1 MSTVGQQVGSVTI
14 PKTGNAFL
22 DAVSADA
29 IESQRATGVPASV
42 TLAQAIL
49 ESGWGKSGLSKKYHN
64 YFGIK
69 GKGSAGTA
77 VMTTWEHENGKDV
90 VIKDGFRVYNSP
102 AESFKDHGLF
112 FIVNKRYAEAMR
124 HTNDAERFA
133 KEIHKAGYA
142 TDPNYSQTLIKLI
155 RQYKLT
161 KFDEVARNQQGPLPT
176 TSTSTSSQTSQ
187 TASTLPGV
195 ARKPSPE
202 AVKDLQHL
210 LVKYKYMTDKQM
222 QTGPGI
228 FGQQTQAAVD
238 QLIKDKAG
246 IVSTGST
253 GGSTGSGATG
263 GSGSTSVPPVTSTSN
278 VPSYEVISKDFKAK
292 ITGSKYFTWHE
303 ALWLPQFERHASASE
318 VTPTIIHNI
327 VRQAK
332 ALDVLRDHFKAAIG
346 VHCWLRPPAYNSHIK
361 GAPKSAHLRGTAT
374 DFHIVGY
381 TADQVRKVLLA
392 NKSLYPGAGE
402 LDVTW
407 MHLDLEHQKWFHP

>member
-1 MSTVGQQVGSVTI
+1 MSTVGQHVGAVKI

-22 DAVSADA
+22 DSVAADA

-49 ESGWGKSGLSKKYHN
+49 ESGWGKSGLATKHHN

-69 GKGSAGTA
+69 GKGTVGTA
-77 VMTTWEHENGKDV
+77 VMTTWEHENGQDV
-90 VIKDGFRVYNSP
+90 VIKDGFRVYRSA

-124 HTNDAERFA
+124 HTDDAERFA

-161 KFDEVARNQQGPLPT
+161 NFDQVARTQSGPLP
-176 TSTSTSSQTSQ
+176 SSSSQTSQ
-187 TASTLPGV
+187 TTSSSAGSS
-195 ARKPSPE
+195 RKPSAE
-202 AVKDLQHL
+202 AVKDLQQL
-210 LVKYKYMTDKQM
+210 LVKYGYMTDKQM

-228 FGQQTQAAVD
+228 LGPQTQAAVD
-238 QLIKDKAG
+238 QLVKQKAG
-246 IVSTGST
+246 IVSSV
-253 GGSTGSGATG
+253 STGSGAVG
-263 GSGSTSVPPVTSTSN
+263 GSGGSTVIPAKTTSG
-278 VPSYEVISKDFKAK
+278 VPSYEQISKDFKAK

-303 ALWLPQFERHASASE
+303 ALWLPQFNRHASASE
-318 VTPTIIHNI
+318 VSPTILHNI

-332 ALDVLRDHFKAAIG
+332 ALDVVRDHFKSPIG
-346 VHCWLRPPAYNSHIK
+346 VHCWLRPPAYNTHIK
-361 GAPKSAHLRGTAT
+361 GAKKSAHLRGTAT

-381 TADQVRKVLLA
+381 TADHVRKVLQT
-392 NKSLYPGAGE
+392 NKALYPGAGE
-402 LDVTW
+402 LLVTW
-407 MHLDLEHQKWFHP
+407 VHLDLEHKTWFYP